1 MAKRRIPAKLR
12 ATLGLI
18 AITLAALWALSVS
31 YEIPR
36 AEMFRFLLG
45 SVMMLT
51 GAMLSAVLV
60 VVVLKLTAV
69 ALRRLRR

>member
-60 VVVLKLTAV
+60 VVVLKLAAV